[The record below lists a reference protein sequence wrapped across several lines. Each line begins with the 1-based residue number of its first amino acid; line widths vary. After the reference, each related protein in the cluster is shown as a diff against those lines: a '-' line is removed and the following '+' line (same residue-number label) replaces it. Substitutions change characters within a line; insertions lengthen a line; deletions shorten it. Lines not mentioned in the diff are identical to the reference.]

1 MRMAAREKTRK
12 TVKRPD
18 KAAAPKG
25 TTATAAAPGRR
36 NPTIKD
42 VAAAAGV
49 SPMTVSNVIN
59 GNLRFFSE
67 DTRRRVEDAVAG
79 LGYRPL
85 GSGRS
90 LKSGRRNVV
99 GVVIVDELQDFMSNP
114 FMSRF
119 VSGLCGHLSENGY
132 MMILQ
137 GIHPDEFARSFPL
150 RRAEADAY
158 CMRLHGNDSVRASML
173 EVLERIDEP
182 VILIQET
189 LKTGRPDTCVVRQ
202 DDYGGGTL
210 LAEHLIVRGV
220 RHIAVLEPAFAG
232 PMTMA
237 RTRGLRAGFEEAKVP
252 VRIDSI
258 TSRINDFI
266 SAYDAVMGYLKS
278 GPLPQAV
285 LGTNDELA
293 LAALRALQ
301 DLQIDVPGKVRVVGF
316 NGFQPPG
323 YTRPSLSTIVSA
335 ANSIGVEAG
344 RAMLARLQSGIFAQ
358 TEIVLPVA
366 FRKGGS
372 T

>member
-1 MRMAAREKTRK
+1 MTAKGNGGRPVRRRKAKSGHAAGS
-12 TVKRPD
+12 
-18 KAAAPKG
+18 APS
-25 TTATAAAPGRR
+25 APLRR

-67 DTRRRVEDAVAG
+67 ETRLRVEDAVDS

-90 LKSGRRNVV
+90 LKSGRRSLI
-99 GVVIVDELQDFMSNP
+99 GVVIVDELPDFMSNP
-114 FMSRF
+114 FMARF
-119 VSGLCGHLSENGY
+119 VSGLCGHLSQNGY

-137 GIHPDEFARSFPL
+137 GIHPDDFARSFPL

-158 CMRLHGNDSVRASML
+158 CMRLHGNDSIRAAML
-173 EVLERIDEP
+173 EVLERIEEP

-189 LKTGRPDTCVVRQ
+189 LETTRPDTCVVRQ
-202 DDYGGGTL
+202 DDHGGGAL

-220 RHIAVLEPAFAG
+220 RHMAVLEPAFAG

-237 RTRGLRAGFEEAKVP
+237 RVRGLHAGFDGAKSP
-252 VRIDSI
+252 VRIDRIIS
-258 TSRINDFI
+258 SINDFS

-278 GPLPQAV
+278 SPVPEAIF
-285 LGTNDELA
+285 GTNDELA
-293 LAALRALQ
+293 LAALHALQ
-301 DLQIDVPGKVRVVGF
+301 DLQFDVPGTVRVVGF
-316 NGFQPPG
+316 NGFQAPG
-323 YTRPSLSTIVSA
+323 YSRPALSTIVSA
-335 ANSIGVEAG
+335 ATAIGVEAG